1 MRIRKARFFKTA
13 LGRESIMRP
22 ENPDGKQDSR
32 QDGEEAGTLA
42 LMALAWTLNDE
53 RRADRLLALTG
64 LDADALRA
72 GVGNPAVLRAVL
84 EFLADHEPDLIACAE
99 ALDTKPAALIAARQ
113 ELGR

>member
-53 RRADRLLALTG
+53 R
-64 LDADALRA
+64 
-72 GVGNPAVLRAVL
+72 P
-84 EFLADHEPDLIACAE
+84 
-99 ALDTKPAALIAARQ
+99 
-113 ELGR
+113 